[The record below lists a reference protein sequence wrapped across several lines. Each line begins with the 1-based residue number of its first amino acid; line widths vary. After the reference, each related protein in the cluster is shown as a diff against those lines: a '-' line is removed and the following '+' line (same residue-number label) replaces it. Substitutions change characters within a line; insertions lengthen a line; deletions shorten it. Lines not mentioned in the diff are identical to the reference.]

1 HARLEGVPGQ
11 ERYLFLAAN
20 SPTLRSKTE
29 GWVDSVACDVCE
41 DGADSV
47 EFPCALASIY
57 MDEAHLIKG
66 HDSIPWTWLR
76 NRFNITAQQL
86 TLTALSATPLEK
98 GPEDIRCL
106 TEILNNPVRGWL
118 RRSRPP
124 AVPASSSC
132 EVLQELKATHA
143 SLVSKARALLEE
155 KAARGPWTQHDRARA
170 YRDKL
175 ATFLE
180 PFTLRRRRDDTLGG
194 KPICHQRD
202 PRIAEKSLGVPAK
215 YVRPLTT
222 LMETTVDRLDDEL
235 RKKIR
240 SWEHGGRVGPRPTID
255 TILSGQHNIPGKFQL
270 MRLASTFPAV
280 SVLGAAQGGPTF
292 ETAQIERA
300 FRTECSLLEAQRS
313 PYWGIIDQLCDNSP
327 KIRFLDE
334 MLQEMKADRSPFR
347 GYDYGVED
355 QQIFRKKAVV
365 YAEKPV
371 TAHLLVL
378 HLWKKFPEL
387 NPTIITAGQSR
398 AVKDSRA
405 VW

>member
-1 HARLEGVPGQ
+1 
-11 ERYLFLAAN
+11 
-20 SPTLRSKTE
+20 
-29 GWVDSVACDVCE
+29 
-41 DGADSV
+41 
-47 EFPCALASIY
+47 
-57 MDEAHLIKG
+57 
-66 HDSIPWTWLR
+66 
-76 NRFNITAQQL
+76 
-86 TLTALSATPLEK
+86 
-98 GPEDIRCL
+98 
-106 TEILNNPVRGWL
+106 
-118 RRSRPP
+118 
-124 AVPASSSC
+124 
-132 EVLQELKATHA
+132 
-143 SLVSKARALLEE
+143 
-155 KAARGPWTQHDRARA
+155 
-170 YRDKL
+170 
-175 ATFLE
+175 
-180 PFTLRRRRDDTLGG
+180 
-194 KPICHQRD
+194 
-202 PRIAEKSLGVPAK
+202 
-215 YVRPLTT
+215 
-222 LMETTVDRLDDEL
+222 
-235 RKKIR
+235 
-240 SWEHGGRVGPRPTID
+240 
-255 TILSGQHNIPGKFQL
+255 

-405 VW
+405 VWFQRMPGSTREETASDPRVLVTTYGLSGVGLNLIRANYMLLVEPAWMKTRQVQAAGRCDREGQKAERTHIWLVYCKRETRLTCLCY